1 MLISHQAGQRHE
13 NTYALSKTND
23 LTNLPS
29 KMLSVA
35 KQNSYVVS
43 VLQGF
48 KSEHMEQAELQA
60 KRKVW
65 LHMFSW

>member
-1 MLISHQAGQRHE
+1 
-13 NTYALSKTND
+13 
-23 LTNLPS
+23 
-29 KMLSVA
+29 MLSVA

-60 KRKVW
+60 TRKLW

>member
-13 NTYALSKTND
+13 NMYALCKTND

-29 KMLSVA
+29 KMLNVA

-48 KSEHMEQAELQA
+48 KSEHMEQTELQE
-60 KRKVW
+60 KRKLW

>member
-23 LTNLPS
+23 LTNVPS
-29 KMLSVA
+29 KMLNVA
-35 KQNSYVVS
+35 KQNSCVVS
-43 VLQGF
+43 VLQGS
-48 KSEHMEQAELQA
+48 KSEHMEQTELQA
-60 KRKVW
+60 KRRLW

>member
-1 MLISHQAGQRHE
+1 MYG
-13 NTYALSKTND
+13 LSKTND

-29 KMLSVA
+29 KKFNVA
-35 KQNSYVVS
+35 KQHSYVVS
-43 VLQGF
+43 GLQGF

-60 KRKVW
+60 KRKLW